1 LSDYQEHTMPLRVL
15 LRADLK
21 EARRANDSE
30 KVTLIRTLIGA
41 IDNAEA
47 VNVELSAPAL
57 GCGEV
62 LRRRLSGDEI
72 LQVVHREAAEL
83 RAAAEEYE
91 QLGQSDEANRLRSLA
106 LVVDRYAEEMS

>member
-1 LSDYQEHTMPLRVL
+1 MPLRVL
-15 LRADLK
+15 LRADLN
-21 EARRANDSE
+21 EARRAGDFE
-30 KVTLIRTLIGA
+30 RVTLIRTLIGA

-47 VNVELSAPAL
+47 VDVQLSAPAL

-62 LRRRLSGDEI
+62 LRRRLSDDEI

-83 RAAAEEYE
+83 RAAAEQYE

-106 LVVDRYAEEMS
+106 LVVGRYAEEMS